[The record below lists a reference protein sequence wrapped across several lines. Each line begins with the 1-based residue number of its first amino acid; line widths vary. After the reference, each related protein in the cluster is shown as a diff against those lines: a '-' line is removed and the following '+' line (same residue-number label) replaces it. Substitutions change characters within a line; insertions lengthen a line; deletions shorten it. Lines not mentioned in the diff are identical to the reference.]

1 MPIDR
6 ALIGGLL
13 ADSRIEDFEQSPVFT
28 SQIQD
33 RPEAAAILL
42 DIMRNDSPA
51 TGARARAMLALFDEP
66 ALGPIGEALA
76 LQGAVWRRSLLN
88 LLWALITTRE
98 PREWPGLLDLVV
110 TDVLPLFTD
119 ETVIPADRESGLE
132 IEYEYR
138 VCDEAYTTCQRLL
151 HPDFDESFFRGL
163 DFDERDGEIRVL
175 QSRLA
180 RPLA

>member
-1 MPIDR
+1 VPIER

-33 RPEAAAILL
+33 RPEAAIILL
-42 DIMRNDSPA
+42 DIMRNESPA

-66 ALGPIGEALA
+66 ALGPIGQALA
-76 LQGAVWRRSLLN
+76 LDGAVWRRSLLN
-88 LLWALITTRE
+88 LLWALITAHETRE
-98 PREWPGLLDLVV
+98 WRALLDLVV
-110 TDVLPLFTD
+110 PDVLPLFTD
-119 ETVIPADRESGLE
+119 ETVIPADLESGLE

-151 HPDFDESFFRGL
+151 HPEFDESLFRGL
-163 DFDERDGEIRVL
+163 DFHERDGEIRVL
-175 QSRLA
+175 QSRLS
-180 RPLA
+180 RTLA

>member
-42 DIMRNDSPA
+42 DIMRSDSPA
-51 TGARARAMLALFDEP
+51 TAARARAMLALFDEP
-66 ALGPIGEALA
+66 ALTPIAAALA
-76 LQGAVWRRSLLN
+76 LDGAVWRRSLLN
-88 LLWALITTRE
+88 LLWALITTHDA
-98 PREWPGLLDLVV
+98 REWPALLDLVL
-110 TDVLPLFTD
+110 TDVLPLFAD
-119 ETVIPADRESGLE
+119 DTVVLAELESGLE

-138 VCDEAYTTCQRLL
+138 VCDEAYVTCQRLL
-151 HPDFDESFFRGL
+151 HPDFDESLFRGL
-163 DFDERDGEIRVL
+163 GFDERDGEIRVL
-175 QSRLA
+175 QSRLS
-180 RPLA
+180 RSLA